1 LIIKAHII
9 EGCIKQDRKMQ
20 FELYKVCYGMLM
32 SVCARYTKSNQEA
45 KELINT
51 IFLKVLTH
59 IDKYQPIYPFEV
71 WIRRIAV
78 NTCIDD
84 FRKNRTH
91 KQMISYID
99 HHELSNSSFEFD
111 INEAEKVLNTSEI
124 KAAMRELPEMCGKVF
139 NLFAIDGFSH
149 KEVSEMLGMSEGTSK
164 WHVNFARNK
173 LKELLSLKLD
183 KKSLKTILAAAVSV
197 ILIIIEK
204 TII

>member
-1 LIIKAHII
+1 MDDKIQNSDSERMQIGSKANTNVICGQCQK
-9 EGCIKQDRKMQ
+9 EVLGK
-20 FELYKVCYGMLM
+20 EAYAYKDV
-32 SVCARYTKSNQEA
+32 KNNE
-45 KELINT
+45 
-51 IFLKVLTH
+51 IFLCE
-59 IDKYQPIYPFEV
+59 PC
-71 WIRRIAV
+71 R
-78 NTCIDD
+78 
-84 FRKNRTH
+84 
-91 KQMISYID
+91 
-99 HHELSNSSFEFD
+99 
-111 INEAEKVLNTSEI
+111 NEAEKVLNTSEI
-124 KAAMRELPEMCGKVF
+124 KAAMRELPEMSGKVF